1 MLSVGQDTFRKRSL
15 LRRGQATAW
24 VALVAVC
31 GVFCSDLAWAQRPF
45 PGLGSEPTASSS
57 QAASTQSTNTQPA
70 TARPSWASSADDSS
84 NNATGNSIGNGPSG
98 VKPAGAWS
106 SSSPPASPVAS
117 QPAAS
122 PSAVETNPERSRVP
136 SRDLPGERPLKAIDP
151 GKGSVIQ
158 QANFSVEKML
168 ETPLSD
174 VLVEGNET
182 IQTSAIYRHILCRP
196 GRLANP
202 RMVQQDVTQLL
213 NTRWFYSVTPTYRES
228 EEGPV
233 LVFKVVEKPI
243 LERVTFRGNKK
254 IKTGELEAHTGLRPM
269 HAYDVSANRE
279 SVHRIRQLYFDK
291 GYRFAEVTLVK
302 GGSSNEREVIFDIVE
317 GPKPKIWKI
326 SVNGSEDISASILKT
341 KISSK
346 TVKLWVIQGDYDPE
360 IIRNDEL
367 TLKQYYMGLG
377 YFDVDVRSEVTF
389 SDDKSKVTVGFFINE
404 GARYR
409 VEGVEVVGNDVI
421 DRGKLLSNLKLKH
434 GDFFNERFLKED
446 VATMTNLYDEQ
457 GRLFAKVVPTPRFKE
472 GPEPVVDLIYN
483 IDEDVPR
490 YIGTIN
496 IRIRGDYPR
505 SQEEVVRQQMDR
517 FVKPGHLARSSDL
530 QMAKARVFGSG
541 LWDREEAPEFAINPV
556 AGTDY
561 WPKQTA
567 RGQSHE
573 RGDLRETSAVIKTE
587 DVLSEDGIEDFF
599 FGSGHADL
607 ELFPAPSATP
617 VRTLKTDSATSSTTS
632 SAPAASPSVSALPP
646 VSRRLSASE
655 RLISVEAEPVPSSS
669 APHSVASSRSAPVA
683 VEESSVVADP
693 ELVFRGQSEPLF
705 VQAQA
710 GPPPAGPPG
719 VYRSQSLDAYGLPIP
734 QDYLQGDSP
743 QGDPFGDAL
752 SKPPPGF
759 VDVNIDVTEGRTGR
773 LMFGVGVN
781 SDAGVVGSLVL
792 QEDNFD
798 LFRPPTS
805 WSDIINGTAW
815 RGAGQ
820 SFRLEAV
827 PGSEVSRYMAT
838 WNNPYFLR
846 SDFSLGV
853 SGFYYNRFF
862 ESWTEDRLGGRINV
876 GYVINKYWSV
886 STALRLENVEMR
898 NIPVGAPATLT
909 SVQGDNF
916 LSTGAVTFA
925 YDARDNA
932 FMPTKGNYASFTYEQ
947 AFGEFS
953 YPKFDVSASQYFT
966 VYERPDGF
974 GKHILS
980 LTGQL
985 GFTGS
990 DTPVFERYYAGGYSS
1005 FRGFY
1010 FRGVSPMEN
1019 GYRVGGDFMALG
1031 SAEYMIPITAGDN
1044 LRAVLFTDFGT
1055 VEPDV
1060 SLDAFRLS
1068 VGVGFRVTIPAMG
1081 PAPLAFDFGFPILKE
1096 AYDRERMFSFYVG
1109 FTR

>member
-1 MLSVGQDTFRKRSL
+1 MSGLFAVVGP
-15 LRRGQATAW
+15 
-24 VALVAVC
+24 
-31 GVFCSDLAWAQRPF
+31 FCAKESWAQRPF
-45 PGLGSEPTASSS
+45 PPSNSSAESTS
-57 QAASTQSTNTQPA
+57 QAPFSSENDASAPAWAATQKSASTPVEQQKPTRPAPTDAFVPSSRVSPPLSSTPV
-70 TARPSWASSADDSS
+70 S
-84 NNATGNSIGNGPSG
+84 SIGIE
-98 VKPAGAWS
+98 PAKHTA
-106 SSSPPASPVAS
+106 
-117 QPAAS
+117 
-122 PSAVETNPERSRVP
+122 P
-136 SRDLPGERPLKAIDP
+136 SRLSEERPLSDIKP
-151 GKGSVIQ
+151 VYTGEIQ
-158 QANFSVEKML
+158 QTGFSVEKLL
-168 ETPLSD
+168 ETPLAD
-174 VLVEGNET
+174 VIVEGNET
-182 IQTSAIYRHILCRP
+182 IPSSAIYRHVLCRP
-196 GRLANP
+196 GRLATP
-202 RMVQQDVTQLL
+202 RMVQQDVTQIL

-228 EEGPV
+228 DEGPI

-254 IKTGELEAHTGLRPM
+254 IKVGELEAHTGLRPM

-291 GYRFAEVTLVK
+291 GYRFAEVTLTK
-302 GGSSNEREVIFDIVE
+302 GGSPDDREVIFDIVE
-317 GPKPKIWKI
+317 GPKPKIWSI
-326 SVNGSEDISASILKT
+326 SVNGNQDISSSILKT

-346 TVKLWVIQGDYDPE
+346 TVKLWVIQGDYDTDV
-360 IIRNDEL
+360 IRNDEL
-367 TLKQYYMGLG
+367 ALKQYYMGLG
-377 YFDVDVRSEVTF
+377 YFDVDVKSDVKL
-389 SDDKSKVTVGFFINE
+389 SDDRAKVSVNFLVDE

-409 VEGVEVVGNDVI
+409 VEGIEVLGNDVI
-421 DRGKLLSNLKLKH
+421 ARDKLLSNLKLKR
-434 GDFFNERFLKED
+434 GDYFNERFLKED
-446 VATMTNLYDEQ
+446 VTSMTNLYDEQ
-457 GRLFAKVVPTPRFKE
+457 GRLFAKVIPTPRFRE
-472 GPEPVVDLIYN
+472 GTEPVVDLIYN

-490 YIGTIN
+490 YIGQIN

-505 SQEEVVRQQMDR
+505 SQEEVVRQQAGR
-517 FVKPGHLARSSDL
+517 FLKPGYLARSSDL

-541 LWDREEAPEFAINPV
+541 IWDREEAPNFAINPV

-561 WPKQTA
+561 LPQTFA
-567 RGQSHE
+567 RGQSE
-573 RGDLRETSAVIKTE
+573 TRDDLRPTSAVWNADE
-587 DVLSEDGIEDFF
+587 LLSEAGMEDFF
-599 FGSGHADL
+599 WGPPERRDAS
-607 ELFPAPSATP
+607 TP
-617 VRTLKTDSATSSTTS
+617 VPVPEKKVPARLPRRELDLRTETRLESE
-632 SAPAASPSVSALPP
+632 PVSALPP
-646 VSRRLSASE
+646 PSRSLSAID
-655 RLISVEAEPVPSSS
+655 RAVRTEP
-669 APHSVASSRSAPVA
+669 APQATRPVYRELASSEPTPIRA
-683 VEESSVVADP
+683 EADQVIVNP
-693 ELVFRGQSEPLF
+693 DIVFRGQSEPM
-705 VQAQA
+705 VEAQSY
-710 GPPPAGPPG
+710 GPPPGYAAPPG
-719 VYRSQSLDAYGLPIP
+719 YGSPPTIYRPQSIDAYGQQVP
-734 QDYLQGDSP
+734 QDYLQGVSP

-752 SKPPPGF
+752 SQPPAGF

-820 SFRLEAV
+820 SMRIEAV

-876 GYVINKYWSV
+876 GYVLNKYWSV
-886 STALRLENVEMR
+886 SAALRLENVDMR
-898 NIPVGAPATLT
+898 NIPAGAPATLT
-909 SVQGDNF
+909 SVRGDNF
-916 LSTGAVTFA
+916 LSTGAATLT

-932 FMPTKGNYASFTYEQ
+932 FMPTRGNFASFTYEQ

-953 YPKFDVSASQYFT
+953 YPKFDLTASQYFT

-974 GKHILS
+974 GKHVLA

-985 GFTGS
+985 GFTG
-990 DTPVFERYYAGGYSS
+990 DGTPVFERYFAGGYSS

-1010 FRGVSPMEN
+1010 FRGVSPVES

-1055 VEPDV
+1055 VDPDV
-1060 SLDAFRLS
+1060 SLDNFRLS
-1068 VGVGFRVTIPAMG
+1068 VGFGFRVTIPAMG

-1109 FTR
+1109 LTR